1 MSYKDGIRIG
11 SKHSFEDFG
20 LVLNNREIGYP
31 EKISIRKTVPYMNGF
46 YDYTKLY
53 GAPAWGPREITYT
66 FDVIGFTVEEME
78 AERVPVVNWLCNVHD
93 EDIFDDAFPDYHFR
107 GSFDSIS
114 SSEDGEQATLA
125 FTFVCHPFMIKNV
138 PDSHALIEDG
148 ALSIVNNGQPTML
161 KVATTGGVTVSMGG
175 TDYGVPVGVY
185 DVLTLENGVNNLD
198 VKFKNELPYP
208 YMSTT
213 RTENGVTFTV
223 NADGSITVNGKAT
236 AETLYYLTGT
246 SFVVESGNHYLSGIP
261 DGYEQSMWLQVGV
274 HDEAGTDRYYYKNH
288 NTKDVAFSV
297 VDTTQYCV
305 VYIRVLSGATIG
317 NVTVKPF
324 MNGEAVLEFAE
335 EVL

>member
-31 EKISIRKTVPYMNGF
+31 EKISIRKTVPFMNGF

-125 FTFVCHPFMIKNV
+125 FTFICYPFMIRNV
-138 PDSHALIEDG
+138 PESHILTKDG
-148 ALSIVNNGQPTML
+148 ALSLVNNGQPTML
-161 KVATTGGVTVSMGG
+161 KVATAGAMTVSRGG
-175 TDYGVPVGVY
+175 ADYGVPVGEY
-185 DVLTLENGVNNLD
+185 EVLTLENGVNDLS
-198 VKFKNELPYP
+198 VSFKNELPFP
-208 YMSTT
+208 YFNTT

-223 NADGSITVNGKAT
+223 NADGSVVIDGTAT
-236 AETLYYLTGT
+236 ATTLFYLTGT
-246 SFVVESGNHYLSGIP
+246 SFALASGKHYLSGVP
-261 DGYEQSMWLQVGV
+261 DGIDRSMWLQIAV
-274 HDEAGTDRYYYKNH
+274 HDEDGSEKYYYKNY
-288 NTKDVAFSV
+288 NTKDVTFPVA
-297 VDTTQYCV
+297 DTTQYCV
-305 VYIRVLSGATIG
+305 ANIRVESGATID
-317 NVTVKPF
+317 NVTVRPF
-324 MNGEAVLEFAE
+324 MNGEAFLKFAE